1 MKPETPMIATDGREA
16 ILKATILIVDDER
29 GPRESLRMILKP
41 TFDVL
46 IASGGQEAIKI
57 VKERAIDLVTLDL
70 NMPGVK
76 GLEVLRSIR
85 SISPKTEVII
95 ITGFATVQSAVE
107 GIRYGVHDFITK
119 PFDIGEV
126 MATIDRALKK
136 QHAVKQLNDFLE
148 EMGTLLGRDR
158 PTSQALSVVEAD
170 SSLVLGMRQAI
181 QDAFQP
187 VAESNSHQRIF
198 EFVEVLA
205 DTLESKDEYTHG
217 HSRRVSYY
225 ASILAEGAG
234 LDMEVREEV
243 RLASFLHDI
252 GKVGVSNRL
261 IMKDGRLTAEEHAV
275 VSKHPEIGESLLLP
289 LNLAPGIIQ
298 AVRHH
303 HEHYDGNGYPDRIAG
318 QDIPLGARII
328 LIADAYDAMNS
339 DRPYRKA
346 LPMQAII
353 REFTK
358 HAGTQ
363 FDPELAAQFAD
374 LLENRSEALNINI

>member
-1 MKPETPMIATDGREA
+1 MNATDGREA
-16 ILKATILIVDDER
+16 NLKESILIVDDER

-41 TFDVL
+41 TYDVL
-46 IASGGQEAIKI
+46 VASGGQEAISV
-57 VKERAIDLVTLDL
+57 VKERQVDLVTLDL

-76 GLEVLRSIR
+76 GLEVLRTIR

-126 MATIDRALKK
+126 MATIDRALRK
-136 QHAVKQLNDFLE
+136 QRAVRQLNEFLE
-148 EMGTLLGRDR
+148 GMGNLLGRDR
-158 PTSQALSVVEAD
+158 STSQALSVVEAD
-170 SSLVLGMRQAI
+170 SGLILGMRKAI

-187 VAESNSHQRIF
+187 ISESNSHQRVF
-198 EFVEVLA
+198 EFIEVLA

-234 LDMEVREEV
+234 LDTEVREEV

-289 LNLAPGIIQ
+289 LKLAPGIIQ

-303 HEHYDGNGYPDRIAG
+303 HEHYDGNGYPDRISG
-318 QDIPLGARII
+318 QDIPIGARII

-346 LPMQAII
+346 LPIQAVI
-353 REFTK
+353 REFKK

-363 FDPELAAQFAD
+363 FDPELAARFSD
-374 LLENRSEALNINI
+374 LLENRSEALNIDI